1 MAEEIF
7 KPDLLKAESLV
18 QTESIAADKTK
29 TLKKVTLTVTQ
40 NIEWANGKSY
50 GDIVIDVDPLTLS
63 DEIIKELMVRI

>member
-1 MAEEIF
+1 MIDTI
-7 KPDLLKAESLV
+7 KPNLLKATSLV